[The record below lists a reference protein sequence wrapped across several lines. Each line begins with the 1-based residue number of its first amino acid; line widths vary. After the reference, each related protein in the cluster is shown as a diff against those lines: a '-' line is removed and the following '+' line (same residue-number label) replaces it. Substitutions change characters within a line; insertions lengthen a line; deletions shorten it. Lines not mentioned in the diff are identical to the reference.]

1 MPLDA
6 LNIAFTVGSKPP
18 NEPDVSV
25 ASIVPEMESSRSC
38 AASIA
43 RVKRRHV
50 FHIPGYDAIGASWYR
65 LFRRELQIFSST
77 WHVATAVSELT
88 PGATNGNSAWTVTTR
103 GLNWSVETS
112 YEPLLWD
119 DIVRGDDVRPMGR
132 RLLLSFQVFLN
143 VIGSGAFFRY
153 CSANWQYALFFL
165 FPYAATGLFALV
177 AIVIA
182 ERGIDVT
189 GLSGPLGSILTG
201 LIAVGIFLVLMHWLG
216 RKWGVSQALDDW
228 IFSWGYLSTRRAD
241 IDQRIDQ
248 FSERLVERARD
259 ETLDE
264 ILIVGHSMG
273 ATLALEVL
281 TRALAH
287 DHNFARQRAP
297 VCLLTV
303 GSTIPKFTLHPAGE
317 RFRRY
322 AEQIVKEPSISWAEY
337 HARSDLI
344 SFYKFDPV
352 RLTRFYGDPRCG
364 KPILR
369 RIKMHQML
377 KRSTYWSYRLRFMR
391 LHYQFVMAN
400 ECRATYDY
408 FMMACGPIPFSRMVL
423 TAGGAAELIASDS
436 SLIAPHAPEPV
447 MPEQLQASDS
457 PLAAS

>member
-1 MPLDA
+1 MPFDA
-6 LNIAFTVGSKPP
+6 SNTAVGIKHS
-18 NEPDVSV
+18 NQPDISV
-25 ASIVPEMESSRSC
+25 ASIVPDMESSSSC
-38 AASIA
+38 ATSIT

-50 FHIPGYDAIGASWYR
+50 FHIPGYDAIGANWYR
-65 LFRRELQIFSST
+65 LFRRELQIFAST
-77 WHVATAVSELT
+77 WHVATAVSDLT
-88 PGATNGNSAWTVTTR
+88 PGATDGNCAWSVTTR
-103 GLNWSVETS
+103 GLNWSVETT

-119 DIVRGDDVRPMGR
+119 DIVRSDDAQPMWR
-132 RLLLSFQVFLN
+132 RLLLSVQVFLN
-143 VIGSGAFFRY
+143 MVGSGASFRY

-165 FPYAATGLFALV
+165 FPYAAIGLFALV

-182 ERGIDVT
+182 ETGIDVT

-201 LIAVGIFLVLMHWLG
+201 VSAVGIFFVLLHLLG
-216 RKWGVSQALDDW
+216 RRWRVSQAFDDW
-228 IFSWGYLSTRRAD
+228 IFSWDYLYARRAD

-248 FSERLVERARD
+248 FRERLIKRASD
-259 ETLDE
+259 EKLDE

-273 ATLALEVL
+273 AAVALEVL

-287 DHNFARQRAP
+287 DRNFARQGAP
-297 VCLLTV
+297 VSLLTV

-337 HARSDLI
+337 HARADLI

-352 RLTRFYGDPRCG
+352 RLTRFYGDQRRG

-369 RIKMHQML
+369 RIKMRQML
-377 KRSTYWSYRLRFMR
+377 KQSSYWSYRLRFMR

-400 ECRATYDY
+400 ECRAAYDY
-408 FMMACGPIPFSRMVL
+408 FMMVCGPVPFSRMVL

-436 SLIAPHAPEPV
+436 SLITPDAAGAPH
-447 MPEQLQASDS
+447 D
-457 PLAAS
+457 